1 MTATE
6 LDAGSPSAFML
17 LRRGWFDPVL
27 YLVTF
32 GVAWL
37 IFVAID
43 PDRDQQLEQA
53 IGYTGTRIAL
63 ITFLT
68 LFIWG
73 TVQGLRGRMVVYI
86 NDDVTPGLSDATAT
100 FYIVAGTPLIIF
112 ALWFLATALA
122 YLLLPTG
129 VTPPKFDDGAA
140 ILLFLAWAIGILWLY
155 ARLYAYNRGA
165 LSALTALVAKL
176 GWCLFALG
184 ALYQAEKSFA
194 NEDNK
199 SFGEAAG
206 NVIHF
211 LIIFAVALAMMARLT
226 YAGPSLRQRPN

>member
-1 MTATE
+1 MTASDIDIE
-6 LDAGSPSAFML
+6 SPSSLLL
-17 LRRGWFDPVL
+17 LRRGWFDPVF

-32 GVAWL
+32 GVARL
-37 IFVAID
+37 IYVAID
-43 PDRDQQLEQA
+43 PTRDEQLEQA

-68 LFIWG
+68 MFVWG

-86 NDDVTPGLSDATAT
+86 NDEVTPGFNDTTAT
-100 FYIVAGTPLIIF
+100 FVIVAGTPLIIF
-112 ALWFLATALA
+112 SLWFLATLLA
-122 YLLLPTG
+122 HLLLPTG

-140 ILLFLAWAIGILWLY
+140 ILLFVAWSIGILWLY

-165 LSALTALVAKL
+165 LSALTALVTKL

-184 ALYQAEKSFA
+184 ALHNAGKSFT

-206 NVIHF
+206 NVIYF
-211 LIIFAVALAMMARLT
+211 LLLFVVALEMMVRLT
-226 YAGPSLRQRPN
+226 YEGPSLRQRQN